1 MPKASGLTCQPLEQ
15 RTQGES
21 AVVESTDQAKAE
33 AVSRVESTR
42 IEAVEA
48 AKLKT
53 ETSRIESELEL
64 ESLKAATDA
73 ETGT

>member
-15 RTQGES
+15 RTQGGS

-33 AVSRVESTR
+33 AVSGVESTR

-53 ETSRIESELEL
+53 ETSRIESESEL

>member
-15 RTQGES
+15 RTQGEF

-53 ETSRIESELEL
+53 ETSRIGSESEL